1 MDYFLKASAI
11 IILFYACYKLFL
23 QRDTFF
29 QANRWFLLIG
39 LFASILLPL
48 IIIPIYI
55 EYTPTPVQFFET
67 TITTN
72 QQTTE
77 QSSFDYWQLLPF
89 LYATGALF
97 VLTQVTLQFISLHR
111 LLKNEKKTKKD
122 QFIYIET
129 DTKIAPFSF
138 FNRIVFNS
146 NQFTKSELQHIIA
159 HEKVHATQ
167 LHSVDILVIQIASI
181 LFWFNP
187 CVWLYKKALQQNLEF
202 IADHEAQNK
211 IKCAKSYQTVLL
223 KASLT
228 TNQLAITNNFYQ
240 SLIKKRIVMLQKSK
254 SKTRN
259 QLKLTIVL
267 PFLALFLMSFNTEEV
282 YIAKAETMQDA
293 TGSNLF
299 TITSNSTDQDIE
311 AIKNQLEAQTDGLN
325 IKFSNLKRNLEG
337 KITKLSIETKSKS
350 SNKFNHNATY
360 GNDLK
365 IPVSNI
371 HLKIENGVLV
381 FENQNQ
387 EVVMHAT
394 DKSVITDKTITKQDS
409 VSHTENTIINSQTK
423 ATKDLANKL
432 LITEEGDKPL
442 YVIDGKITEGK
453 LDIEPENIAS
463 IFVLKGDMATKKYGS
478 KGKYGVIEIITKQKH
493 AITSTK
499 EEIIITQDSN
509 GNLVKNGVIYSPINN
524 NNPLLNKNTTVTDTL
539 QFKATNQNAKNNRK
553 PLVFIDSQKSNE
565 QELSNLKPEDIKSM
579 SVLKDEKAIKAYG
592 EEGKNG
598 VILITTKNATS
609 NNLKSSEKKDS
620 PWSVN
625 YGISSTT
632 YTDDEAPTKNNIVL
646 HITKNTPDLVLEQ
659 HKKQLES
666 LGKKLEYLTLR
677 RNSKKEITKLK
688 MSITNNKGA
697 NSKVLHQS
705 NKGIPPINITIDT
718 DGEVNIESQKQD

>member
-67 TITTN
+67 TIATN

-167 LHSVDILVIQIASI
+167 LHSIDILVIQIASI

-442 YVIDGKITEGK
+442 YVIDGKITEDK

-478 KGKYGVIEIITKQKH
+478 KGKYGVIEITTKQKH
-493 AITSTK
+493 AITSNK

-509 GNLVKNGVIYSPINN
+509 GNLVKNGIIYSPINN
-524 NNPLLNKNTTVTDTL
+524 NTPILNKNITVTDTL
-539 QFKATNQNAKNNRK
+539 RFKTKNNGK

-565 QELSNLKPEDIKSM
+565 QELSNLKPENIKSM

-598 VILITTKNATS
+598 IILITTKQNNKTTS
-609 NNLKSSEKKDS
+609 ITKKESNKKSG
-620 PWSVN
+620 PWK
-625 YGISSTT
+625 ISNPEVISLT
-632 YTDDEAPTKNNIVL
+632 YIGDEDATKNGSTYFISM
-646 HITKNTPDLVLEQ
+646 ITPKEILEQ
-659 HKKQLES
+659 HKRS
-666 LGKKLEYLTLR
+666 LQTQGIELKYLTIN
-677 RNSKKEITKLK
+677 RNNKDKITKLK
-688 MSITNNKGA
+688 LSVEDKKGKK
-697 NSKVLHQS
+697 SKVTYQA
-705 NKGIPPINITIDT
+705 NKGISTVKISLDGVGNIDITS
-718 DGEVNIESQKQD
+718 E